1 MEVPGFSLR
10 SGSKLRR
17 LSEALREGQF
27 AIGNGRGDE
36 FLRQERETEIRGGTR
51 RSRRA
56 RNWGSSQPGE
66 RGASRNSL
74 DRGSCEPE
82 EPVDRGRSS
91 FELNSGTGGRTFM
104 MFHGTSW
111 RNWQRIKTEGFRL
124 SGNSSGLG
132 TGVYLTRSEPK
143 AEFYKTE
150 SKQRESGANLNLE
163 D

>member
-36 FLRQERETEIRGGTR
+36 FLRQERETEIRGR
-51 RSRRA
+51 RDDHGVLA
-56 RNWGSSQPGE
+56 TGGAAN
-66 RGASRNSL
+66 RGSRNSL

-111 RNWQRIKTEGFRL
+111 RNWQRIKTEGLRP

-132 TGVYLTRSEPK
+132 TASLYPPPSMPLIIYPSLAWAPPPMFSDGHGHS
-143 AEFYKTE
+143 
-150 SKQRESGANLNLE
+150 
-163 D
+163 